1 MIYYFLFPLLLL
13 AVPIV
18 IISLLVSVRGRVK
31 RLEDEVRELR
41 SGVRAP
47 LSVATATSVMKE
59 MMPPAPQAEVFAKA
73 YTTVQS
79 PSEPREPS
87 WDESFTTWAK
97 EDWLLKLGAFIV
109 LLGFGW
115 FVSYAFAQNWIG
127 PLGRVTLGMVL
138 GISILGYGWSR
149 MHTYARQGSVF
160 LGLGAT
166 VVLISAFS
174 SAHVYTL
181 VSGHVALII
190 MFLTCAFLALAS
202 VRFEVQSLSVV
213 GVIVAS
219 IAPSTLLLN
228 ATPSYT
234 ELFAYLFAVVL
245 GTVWIVSIT
254 GWRNLTAV
262 SLVMFFIYSIP
273 HLANGG
279 TGTLLMF
286 AYAFALLFFVT
297 NTIGILKIR
306 DGDITADAVTA
317 AGNGLL
323 LLAWISVAAS
333 PEWKSLIMVGWMIVF
348 VVAAFAVF
356 AITKRKEPF
365 FVYAGVGIAMLAAAT
380 AIDFDGAGLTI
391 AYTIES
397 ALVPLVAYGIM
408 RDRFIAKKLSL
419 LIIGPSILSLQSI
432 GANWSSTIPWEHFF
446 ALFILSGTLL
456 LLGLFFWS
464 LHKEDGEASLAN
476 NLFLWGSLFAYVLL
490 WLSLHAVMD
499 KDTATTVCLVV
510 YTLIGLASYAYGKMN
525 ENKGMHYYGGALLAF
540 TVGHL
545 LLIDVWN
552 MAMSGKIITFF
563 LVGALLMGTAFM
575 SKKKNLTIPQA

>member
-1 MIYYFLFPLLLL
+1 MEIIIIVAGLLLFFNL
-13 AVPIV
+13 RGRIVRLEEDVMKLRGSTTVSLGAPVAQSANAVPV
-18 IISLLVSVRGRVK
+18 QTLASP
-31 RLEDEVRELR
+31 EV
-41 SGVRAP
+41 P
-47 LSVATATSVMKE
+47 LSTVYQEKANTAPRGTSLGDAFV
-59 MMPPAPQAEVFAKA
+59 
-73 YTTVQS
+73 
-79 PSEPREPS
+79 S
-87 WDESFTTWAK
+87 WVK

-127 PLGRVTLGMVL
+127 PLGRVTLGIVL

-181 VSGHVALII
+181 VSGQVALII

-202 VRFEVQSLSVV
+202 VRFEVQSLAVV
-213 GVIVAS
+213 GVIIAS

-286 AYAFALLFFVT
+286 AYSFSLLFFVT

-323 LLAWISVAAS
+323 LLAWISAAAS

-380 AIDFDGAGLTI
+380 AIDFKGAGLTI
-391 AYTIES
+391 AYTLES
-397 ALVPLVAYGIM
+397 AIIVLVVYGIM

-419 LIIGPSILSLQSI
+419 LIIGPSILSIQSM
-432 GANWSSTIPWEHFF
+432 GTNWYPTIPWDHFF

-456 LLGLFFWS
+456 LLGAFFWS
-464 LHKEDGEASLAN
+464 LHKEEGETSPAK

-499 KDTATTVCLVV
+499 KDTATMVCLVV

-525 ENKGMHYYGGALLAF
+525 ENKSMHYYGGALLAF

-545 LLIDVWN
+545 LLVDVWN

-563 LVGALLMGTAFM
+563 LIGALLMGTAFM

>member
-1 MIYYFLFPLLLL
+1 MEIIIIVAGLLLFFNL
-13 AVPIV
+13 RGR
-18 IISLLVSVRGRVK
+18 IIRLEGDIAELCGRATVSRGATVAQSANAVSVQASLSSEEPLPPVYMEK
-31 RLEDEVRELR
+31 T
-41 SGVRAP
+41 STAP
-47 LSVATATSVMKE
+47 HGASLVDALV
-59 MMPPAPQAEVFAKA
+59 V
-73 YTTVQS
+73 
-79 PSEPREPS
+79 
-87 WDESFTTWAK
+87 WAK

-138 GISILGYGWSR
+138 GISILSYGWSR

-202 VRFEVQSLSVV
+202 VRFEVQSLAVV

-262 SLVMFFIYSIP
+262 SLAMFFIYSIP

-279 TGTLLMF
+279 NGTLLMF

-348 VVAAFAVF
+348 IVAAFAVF